1 MIKRLLFAL
10 AVLFMLSV
18 PALALSSANFWA
30 IYDNENG
37 YMQVIVKGS
46 EIKVNF
52 NVSKIKYECYGTI
65 KGNRAVLYLEDEED
79 AKVTLTFGELEDGM
93 IETITVKGNQEF
105 GKILDGV
112 YRAYHGHM

>member
-1 MIKRLLFAL
+1 MIKRLIYAFAIM
-10 AVLFMLSV
+10 FMLSV
-18 PALALSSANFWA
+18 PAFALSSENFWA
-30 IYDNENG
+30 IYDNDKG

-52 NVSKIKYECYGTI
+52 SVSKIKRECYGTI

-93 IETITVKGNQEF
+93 IETITVKGNQKF
-105 GKILDGV
+105 GKIPDGV